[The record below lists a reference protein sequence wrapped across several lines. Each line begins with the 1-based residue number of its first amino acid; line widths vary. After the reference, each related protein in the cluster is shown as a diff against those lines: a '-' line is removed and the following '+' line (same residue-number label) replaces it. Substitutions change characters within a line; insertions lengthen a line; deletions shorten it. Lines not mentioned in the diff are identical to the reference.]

1 MFCINCGN
9 RLEDGDVFCPNCG
22 QRVENPEESLGLSR
36 FEDNS
41 PAYDNHYQRV
51 IDVNPVHH
59 ANNETAEDMQD
70 KSFERYVI
78 AATGGIGFSW
88 VVVILLNLLN
98 RAMYI
103 VGGIIP
109 YFSPFSSLLSLLMRA
124 LYIINNVFIW
134 GLIAFAIFVISGLIY
149 LLTRRRPQDS
159 KQMIIIGIVDAA
171 LVLTAALLYMLPIRY
186 YGAHSVLTVLIYIVA
201 IVSIVLGI
209 DLFTNVFI
217 EKNNLFGKFD
227 LSDDFALIKARLSKP
242 AVKVDSSHY
251 TDANIPHYEMTA
263 QHEQKD
269 SYFDGVGGELFV
281 KYILLYLISM
291 VSCGLAAPVMLN
303 SIVKWEVEHTV
314 IEGKRLTFNG
324 TAGQLFGLFLKW
336 ICLSLITCGFYVYFA
351 VLDFY
356 KWKTKHTSYAGTNP
370 IQENGPYRDCFFDG
384 NVAETIGYM
393 VLFSVITGVT
403 CGLGIPW
410 AMSLFTGW
418 EKKSTVINRDRYFF
432 DGDGGSMFGEYIV
445 VWLLN
450 IITCGIYSAWGNCKI
465 QRYLI
470 NHTHIDARWKM

>member
-1 MFCINCGN
+1 MFCINCGYK
-9 RLEDGDVFCPNCG
+9 LEEGDVFCPNCG
-22 QRVENPEESLGLSR
+22 QRVESPEESLGLKR
-36 FEDNS
+36 FENSNPADDNYYHRVNNDN
-41 PAYDNHYQRV
+41 PAHYANADSTG
-51 IDVNPVHH
+51 DVE
-59 ANNETAEDMQD
+59 A

-88 VVVILLNLLN
+88 VAVILLNLLN
-98 RAMYI
+98 RAIYI
-103 VGGIIP
+103 VSGIIP
-109 YFSPFSSLLSLLMRA
+109 YFSPFSSLLNLVMRV
-124 LYIINNVFIW
+124 LYIANNVLIW
-134 GLIAFAIFVISGLIY
+134 GLIAFAIFVITGLIY

-159 KQMIIIGIVDAA
+159 KQMIIIGIIDAA
-171 LVLTAALLYMLPIRY
+171 LVLTAALLYTLPIRY
-186 YGAHSVLTVLIYIVA
+186 YGAHSVLTILIYIVA

-209 DLFTNVFI
+209 DLFINVFI

-227 LSDDFALIKARLSKP
+227 LSDDIALIKARLSKP
-242 AVKVDSSHY
+242 AVRVDSSHY
-251 TDANIPHYEMTA
+251 TDVNIPQYEMTE

-269 SYFDGVGGELFV
+269 SFFDGAGGELFV

-291 VSCGLAAPVMLN
+291 VTCGLAAPVMMN

-324 TAGQLFGLFLKW
+324 TAGQLFGLCLKW
-336 ICLSLITCGFYVYFA
+336 VILSLITCGFYIYFA

-356 KWKTKHTSYAGTNP
+356 RWKTKHTSYAGTAP

-403 CGLGIPW
+403 CGLGTPW
-410 AMSLFTGW
+410 AMSMFTGW
-418 EKKSTVINRDRYFF
+418 EKKSTVINRNRYFF

-450 IITCGIYSAWGNCKI
+450 LVTCGIYSAWGTCKI